1 MHPKI
6 SIITVT
12 LNSEKT
18 LEQTISSVVNQTYDN
33 IEYIII
39 DGGSTD
45 GTLDIIRKYE
55 KSIACFISEP
65 DNGIYEAFNKG
76 VRAATGDYIEI
87 IGSDDSLCSSE
98 SIQQVVRELE
108 EDVDILSCCQYLVYE
123 KTKLQREYTNYPAR
137 NKDTYIGGMIPHG
150 SMFVKKEV
158 LEKYPF
164 DESYRISADYKFFLS
179 AYYDSSINIKYSDT
193 FVLFFSANGT
203 SSDAAVY
210 EEDLRIAQELG
221 LSDSFA
227 KDNCPVWKKCIR
239 EILKTM
245 GIYSIIKEC
254 KDKIVLKKHKCNN
267 RICRWCG
274 KGV

>member
-39 DGGSTD
+39 DGGSAD
-45 GTLDIIRKYE
+45 GTLDIVRKYE
-55 KSIACFISEP
+55 KSIAYFISEP

-98 SIQQVVRELE
+98 SIQQVVEEME

-123 KTKLQREYTNYPAR
+123 KTGLQREYNNYPAR

-164 DESYRISADYKFFLS
+164 DESYRISADYKFFLL
-179 AYYDSSINIKYSDT
+179 AYYDPSVKIKYSDT
-193 FVLFFSANGT
+193 FVLFFSADGT

-210 EEDLRIAQELG
+210 EEDYRITQELH
-221 LSDSFA
+221 LPKSFA
-227 KDNCPVWKKCIR
+227 EGIRPVWEKAIR
-239 EILKTM
+239 KILAQIGVFSK
-245 GIYSIIKEC
+245 IKYL
-254 KDKIVLKKHKCNN
+254 KDKITLKKHHCNN
-267 RICRWCG
+267 KICRWCG
-274 KGV
+274 RGV

>member
-45 GTLDIIRKYE
+45 GTLDIIHKYE
-55 KSIACFISEP
+55 KNIAYLISEP
-65 DNGIYEAFNKG
+65 DHGIYEAFNKG

-87 IGSDDSLCSSE
+87 IGSDDCLCNYD
-98 SIQQVVRELE
+98 IIRQVAECL
-108 EDVDILSCCQYLVYE
+108 DGNIDILSCCQWAVEENTGY
-123 KTKLQREYTNYPAR
+123 QRLLTNYSAR
-137 NKDTYIGGMIPHG
+137 NKRTYVGGMIPHG

-164 DESYRISADYKFFLS
+164 DESYKISADYKFFLS
-179 AYYDSSINIKYSDT
+179 AYYDSNILIKYSDIA
-193 FVLFFSANGT
+193 VLFFSANGI
-203 SSDAAVY
+203 SSNIAVC
-210 EEDLRIAQELG
+210 EEDKRIVKELRLP
-221 LSDSFA
+221 DSFA
-227 KDNCPVWKKCIR
+227 KDNRSVWKKNVR
-239 EILKTM
+239 AILGEM
-245 GIYSIIKEC
+245 GIYSIIKKI
-254 KDKIVLKKHKCNN
+254 KDRLVLERHQCNN

-274 KGV
+274 RGV